1 MGNSE
6 SGTSVSLDKPLHVA
20 VLMGGWANER
30 QVSLT
35 SGAGIADALE
45 SKGHRVTRIDMG
57 RDVAL
62 RLHEAKPDVVF
73 NALHGVPGEDGT
85 VQGML
90 DLMGL
95 PYTHSGL
102 ATSVIAI
109 DKQLTKQALVP
120 HGIPMPGGRIVTRE
134 ELYARDPLP
143 RPYVL
148 KPVNEGSSVGV
159 AIVTADSNVG
169 NPISPAAT
177 GPWQEFAELLA
188 EPFIKGRELTAAVLD
203 GPEGPRPLGVTEL
216 VIEHGF
222 YDYEHKYTEGRT
234 QHVFPAKLPPA
245 ITALCEAY
253 AVKAHQVLGCRGT
266 SRTDFRWDEEQGEDG
281 LFVLETNTQPGMT
294 PLSLVPE
301 QAAGNGISY
310 ADLVE
315 MLVAEALRVH
325 GLRKGKGGGD
335 GAANPA

>member
-1 MGNSE
+1 M
-6 SGTSVSLDKPLHVA
+6 T
-20 VLMGGWANER
+20 
-30 QVSLT
+30 
-35 SGAGIADALE
+35 
-45 SKGHRVTRIDMG
+45 

-95 PYTHSGL
+95 AYTHSGL

-120 HGIPMPGGRIVTRE
+120 HGIPMPGGRIVTRA
-134 ELYARDPLP
+134 ELYERDPLP

-159 AIVTADSNVG
+159 AIVTENGNVG
-169 NPISPAAT
+169 NPISPAAK

-188 EPFIKGRELTAAVLD
+188 EPFIRGRELTTAVIDGAD
-203 GPEGPRPLGVTEL
+203 GPRALGVTEL
-216 VIEHGF
+216 VIDNGF

-234 QHVFPAKLPPA
+234 LHVFPAKLPPE
-245 ITALCEAY
+245 ITALCEQY
-253 AVKAHQVLGCRGT
+253 AVKAHQVLGCHGT
-266 SRTDFRWDEEQGEDG
+266 SRTDFRWDDEAGEAG

-301 QAAGNGISY
+301 QAAACGIAY

-325 GLRKGKGGGD
+325 AGKQAKGGSH
-335 GAANPA
+335 GAADQA

>member
-1 MGNSE
+1 MTTAG
-6 SGTSVSLDKPLHVA
+6 KLHVA

-30 QVSLT
+30 PVSLT
-35 SGAGIADALE
+35 SGAGVADALE
-45 SKGHRVTRIDMG
+45 SRGHRVTRIDMG

-120 HGIPMPGGRIVTRE
+120 HGIPMPGGRIVRRD
-134 ELYARDPLP
+134 ELYERDPLP

-169 NPISPAAT
+169 NPISPQAT

-203 GPEGPRPLGVTEL
+203 GPDGPRALGVTEL
-216 VIEHGF
+216 VIENGF
-222 YDYEHKYTEGRT
+222 YDYEHKYTAGRT
-234 QHVFPAKLPPA
+234 EHIFPAKLPPE

-253 AVKAHQVLGCRGT
+253 AVKAHQVLGCHGT
-266 SRTDFRWDEEQGEDG
+266 SRTDFRWDEEAGEDG

-301 QAAGNGISY
+301 QAAGCGISY

-315 MLVAEALRVH
+315 MLVVEALRVH
-325 GLRKGKGGGD
+325 GLKQAKGGQHGTAD
-335 GAANPA
+335 PA